1 MWVGGTVDD
10 VSADGITIREA
21 AGPTVTMTRLAE
33 GATSFFRAAGGA
45 WHRLAAQA
53 QVPTG
58 GPACVETLMD
68 GQNLLALRV
77 FLGAECGPS

>member
-1 MWVGGTVDD
+1 VDD
-10 VSADGITIREA
+10 VSADTITIRETT
-21 AGPTVTMTRLAE
+21 GPTVTLTRLAE
-33 GATSFFRAAGGA
+33 GATSFFRASGGA

-53 QVPTG
+53 QVPAG

-77 FLGAECGPS
+77 FLGAGCGPA